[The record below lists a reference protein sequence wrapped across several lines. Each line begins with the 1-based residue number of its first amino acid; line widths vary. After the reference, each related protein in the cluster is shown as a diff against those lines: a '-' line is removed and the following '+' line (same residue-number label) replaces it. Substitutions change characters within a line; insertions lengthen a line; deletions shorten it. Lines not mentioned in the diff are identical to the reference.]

1 MSMQVLTSVAGAAR
15 VHRRDHD
22 HHLAHSGDVEF
33 EALTTS
39 KSRAMH
45 HLDLGQLVVV
55 GADTVD
61 SPRTET
67 VQAPEFTD
75 RKFRG
80 VSNATEYIRIAPRA
94 HTAQGAAR

>member
-1 MSMQVLTSVAGAAR
+1 MSMQVLASVAGAAR
-15 VHRRDHD
+15 VHRGDHD
-22 HHLAHSGDVEF
+22 HHLAHSGDFEF

-39 KSRAMH
+39 KSRAMYD
-45 HLDLGQLVVV
+45 LDLGQLVVV
-55 GADTVD
+55 GAHTVD

-80 VSNATEYIRIAPRA
+80 VSNGMKYIRIAPSP
-94 HTAQGAAR
+94 QNARGGDR